1 MKINNYNNNLSSGS
15 ENSDIN
21 PKNVFSK
28 FDYDLYDEAKD
39 VVEKIVRIK
48 RADTAGKGEVWRIIE
63 NNKVVFIIE
72 GNKISKKEK
81 EYLRTIDGF
90 KFLISQQKLGINSL
104 NSLRIELKK
113 NI

>member
-1 MKINNYNNNLSSGS
+1 MKINNYNNNFSSGG
-15 ENSDIN
+15 EGQDAN

-39 VVEKIVRIK
+39 VAENIVRIK
-48 RADTAGKGEVWRIIE
+48 RTETNGKGEVWRIIE
-63 NNKVVFIIE
+63 NNKVVFIVE

-81 EYLRTIDGF
+81 EHLRTVDGF
-90 KFLISQQKLGINSL
+90 KFLISQYKNGIKSL
-104 NSLRIELKK
+104 NSLRVELKK